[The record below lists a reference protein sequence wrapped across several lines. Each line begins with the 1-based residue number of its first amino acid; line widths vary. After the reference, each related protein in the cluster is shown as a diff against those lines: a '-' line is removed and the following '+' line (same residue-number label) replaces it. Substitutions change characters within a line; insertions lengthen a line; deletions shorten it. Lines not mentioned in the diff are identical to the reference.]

1 MSVTRKD
8 SPHSIGSDED
18 LITTE
23 QLATMLSVPVGRL
36 KKARV
41 TGDDGPPFM
50 KLGKRLVRYRLG
62 DVRDWLATKPVVH
75 STSELFPH

>member
-1 MSVTRKD
+1 MSKGD
-8 SPHSIGSDED
+8 LGQGSDDD

-23 QLATMLSVPVGRL
+23 QLAIMLSVPVGRL

-41 TGDDGPPFM
+41 SGDDAPPFI

-62 DVRDWLATKPVVH
+62 DVRAWLATKPVVQ
-75 STSELFPH
+75 STSELPRD